1 MDQAFWDEQYRQREQ
16 RFSGRVNGTLRVE
29 AEGMRPGRAL
39 DLGCGEGADAIWLAE
54 RGWQVTAVDISAVAV
69 ERAAAAAGADSGID
83 WQQGD
88 PRVAAPPRRSFDLV
102 SAQYFPVLRETG
114 HRTLRGLL
122 DAVAP
127 GGTLLVVGHLLDGP
141 PPAEWTGP
149 DPSEFYSPEEIAEL
163 LDEDWS
169 IEFHGPRERPEVP
182 EGNPHHKDVVLRA
195 RRLR

>member
-1 MDQAFWDEQYRQREQ
+1 MDQAFWDEQYRQSER

-29 AEGMRPGRAL
+29 AGGLRPGRAL

-54 RGWQVTAVDISAVAV
+54 RGWKVTAVDISAVAL
-69 ERAAAAAGADSGID
+69 ERAAAVVGADSGID

-88 PRVAAPPRRSFDLV
+88 PRVTPPPGQSFDLV
-102 SAQYFPVLRETG
+102 SAQYFPVLREAE

-122 DAVAP
+122 DTVAP

-169 IEFHGPRERPEVP
+169 IEFNGPRERPEVP